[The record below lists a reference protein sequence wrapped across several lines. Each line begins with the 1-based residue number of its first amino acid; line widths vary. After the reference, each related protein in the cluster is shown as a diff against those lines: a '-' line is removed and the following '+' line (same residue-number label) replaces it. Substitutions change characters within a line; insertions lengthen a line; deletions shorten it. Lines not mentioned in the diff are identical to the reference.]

1 MRGDRWVADDGA
13 PHSSPNIDSR
23 RGWHYPPQRSER
35 DPLASRWI
43 SAEVQGRIVADE
55 LELDDRGLPRTN
67 ALIWWQLVALRELGG
82 SGKNAEIN
90 ARASQLLKLSEAQLD
105 VMHTESFAEID
116 YRYAWARTNLKNAGA
131 IRQSS
136 RAVWSLTEHG
146 WTMSLNDLQTWLRGG
161 REKVSTGGP
170 DDDTGTRGIEEPEQ
184 EAGRPTWES
193 ILLERLLELSPKGF
207 ERLAQRILREA
218 GFINVIVT
226 GRSSDG
232 GIDGVG
238 LYRPSLISFP
248 VYFQCKRYKGSVGS
262 GVVRDFRGAM
272 AGRGEKGLVITTG
285 TFTREAVAEAS
296 RDGASSVE
304 LIDGASLC
312 ELLKDLRLGVAVSER
327 VVESITVETAFFEEF
342 QA

>member
-1 MRGDRWVADDGA
+1 MGQA
-13 PHSSPNIDSR
+13 
-23 RGWHYPPQRSER
+23 
-35 DPLASRWI
+35 
-43 SAEVQGRIVADE
+43 
-55 LELDDRGLPRTN
+55 LETDARGLPRTN
-67 ALIWWQLVALRELGG
+67 ALIWWQLLALRELGG

-90 ARASQLLKLSEAQLD
+90 ARASQLLSLSEEQLS

-131 IRQSS
+131 IQQSA
-136 RAVWSLTEHG
+136 RAVWSLTEYG
-146 WTMSLNDLQTWLRGG
+146 WNVTETELQQWLKSG
-161 REKVSTGGP
+161 REKVSSVESNADAEPGDEEDLSTEP
-170 DDDTGTRGIEEPEQ
+170 DRL
-184 EAGRPTWES
+184 TWES
-193 ILLERLLELSPKGF
+193 TLLQRLLELSPKGF

-226 GRSSDG
+226 GRSNDD
-232 GIDGVG
+232 GIDGMG

-248 VYFQCKRYKGSVGS
+248 VYFQCKRYRGLVGA

-285 TFTREAVAEAS
+285 TFTREAVSEAS

-312 ELLKDLRLGVAVSER
+312 ELLKELRLGVVVSER
-327 VVESITVETAFFEEF
+327 VVESIAIDAAFFEEF
-342 QA
+342 TA

>member
-1 MRGDRWVADDGA
+1 MLE
-13 PHSSPNIDSR
+13 ID
-23 RGWHYPPQRSER
+23 
-35 DPLASRWI
+35 A
-43 SAEVQGRIVADE
+43 
-55 LELDDRGLPRTN
+55 RGLPRTN
-67 ALIWWQLVALRELGG
+67 ALIWWQLLALRELGG

-90 ARASQLLKLSEAQLD
+90 ARASQLLNLSEEQLN
-105 VMHTESFAEID
+105 VMHTESFSEID

-131 IRQSS
+131 IRKSD
-136 RAVWSLTEHG
+136 RAVWSLTDYG
-146 WTMSLNDLQTWLRGG
+146 WNVTEADLQQWLKSG
-161 REKVSTGGP
+161 RAKVNSVDSSSGIEP
-170 DDDTGTRGIEEPEQ
+170 DDDEELSSEPD
-184 EAGRPTWES
+184 RSTWES
-193 ILLERLLELSPKGF
+193 ILLQRLLEISPKGF

-226 GRSSDG
+226 GRSNDG

-248 VYFQCKRYKGSVGS
+248 VYFQCKRYRGSVGAS
-262 GVVRDFRGAM
+262 VVRDFRGAM

-312 ELLKDLRLGVAVSER
+312 ELLKELRLGVVVTER
-327 VVESITVETAFFEEF
+327 VVESVAIDAAFFEEF
-342 QA
+342 TA

>member
-1 MRGDRWVADDGA
+1 MKATQQA
-13 PHSSPNIDSR
+13 
-23 RGWHYPPQRSER
+23 
-35 DPLASRWI
+35 L
-43 SAEVQGRIVADE
+43 DE
-55 LELDDRGLPRTN
+55 RGLPRTN
-67 ALIWWQLVALRELGG
+67 ALIWWQVLALRELGG

-90 ARASQLLKLSEAQLD
+90 ATASRLLGLSEDQLN
-105 VMHTESFAEID
+105 VMHTESFSEID

-131 IRQSS
+131 ISQSS
-136 RAVWSLTEHG
+136 RAVWSLTDFG
-146 WTMSLNDLQTWLRGG
+146 WNLTEIDLDQWLKGG
-161 REKVSTGGP
+161 RKKVASASPGTDPASEGVLESP
-170 DDDTGTRGIEEPEQ
+170 HEDD
-184 EAGRPTWES
+184 RPTWES
-193 ILLERLLELSPKGF
+193 ILLERLLEISPKGF

-248 VYFQCKRYKGSVGS
+248 VYFQCKRYKGSVGA

-312 ELLKDLRLGVAVSER
+312 ELLKDLRLGVTVTER
-327 VVESITVETAFFEEF
+327 VVESVSIDASFFDEF
-342 QA
+342 RA

>member
-1 MRGDRWVADDGA
+1 MGQA
-13 PHSSPNIDSR
+13 
-23 RGWHYPPQRSER
+23 
-35 DPLASRWI
+35 
-43 SAEVQGRIVADE
+43 
-55 LELDDRGLPRTN
+55 LETDARGLPRTN
-67 ALIWWQLVALRELGG
+67 ALMWWQLLALRELGG

-90 ARASQLLKLSEAQLD
+90 ARASQLLSLSEEQLS

-131 IRQSS
+131 IQQSA
-136 RAVWSLTEHG
+136 RAVWSLTEYG
-146 WTMSLNDLQTWLRGG
+146 WNVTETELQQWLKSG
-161 REKVSTGGP
+161 REKVSSVESNADAEPGDEEDLSTEP
-170 DDDTGTRGIEEPEQ
+170 DRL
-184 EAGRPTWES
+184 TWES
-193 ILLERLLELSPKGF
+193 TLLQRLLELSPKGF

-226 GRSSDG
+226 GRSNDG
-232 GIDGVG
+232 GIDGMG

-248 VYFQCKRYKGSVGS
+248 VYFQCKRYRGLVGA

-285 TFTREAVAEAS
+285 TFTREAVSEAS

-312 ELLKDLRLGVAVSER
+312 ELLKELRLGVVVSER
-327 VVESITVETAFFEEF
+327 VVESIAIDAAFFEEF
-342 QA
+342 TA

>member
-1 MRGDRWVADDGA
+1 MG
-13 PHSSPNIDSR
+13 
-23 RGWHYPPQRSER
+23 
-35 DPLASRWI
+35 
-43 SAEVQGRIVADE
+43 EV
-55 LELDDRGLPRTN
+55 LEVDDRGLPRTN
-67 ALIWWQLVALRELGG
+67 ALIWWQLRALRELGG

-90 ARASQLLKLSEAQLD
+90 ARASQLLDLSEEQLN

-131 IRQSS
+131 IQKSD
-136 RAVWSLTEHG
+136 RAVWSLTEYG
-146 WTMSLNDLQTWLRGG
+146 WNMTEADLQQWLRSG
-161 REKVSTGGP
+161 REKVSSIDSSGDISP
-170 DDDTGTRGIEEPEQ
+170 SDDAEVST
-184 EAGRPTWES
+184 EANQSTWES
-193 ILLERLLELSPKGF
+193 ILLQRLLELSPKGF

-226 GRSSDG
+226 GRSNDG

-248 VYFQCKRYKGSVGS
+248 VYFQCKRYRGSVGAS
-262 GVVRDFRGAM
+262 VVRDFRGAM

-312 ELLKDLRLGVAVSER
+312 ELLKELRLGVVVTER
-327 VVESITVETAFFEEF
+327 VVENVAIDAAFFEEF
-342 QA
+342 TA

>member
-1 MRGDRWVADDGA
+1 MGQA
-13 PHSSPNIDSR
+13 
-23 RGWHYPPQRSER
+23 
-35 DPLASRWI
+35 
-43 SAEVQGRIVADE
+43 
-55 LELDDRGLPRTN
+55 LETDARGLPRTN
-67 ALIWWQLVALRELGG
+67 ALIWWQLLALRELGG

-90 ARASQLLKLSEAQLD
+90 ARASQLLSLSEEQLS

-131 IRQSS
+131 IQQSA
-136 RAVWSLTEHG
+136 RAVWSLTEYG
-146 WTMSLNDLQTWLRGG
+146 WNVTETELQQWLKSG
-161 REKVSTGGP
+161 REKVSSVESNADAEPGDEEDLSTEP
-170 DDDTGTRGIEEPEQ
+170 DRL
-184 EAGRPTWES
+184 TWES
-193 ILLERLLELSPKGF
+193 TLLQRLLELSPKGF

-226 GRSSDG
+226 GRSNDG
-232 GIDGVG
+232 GIDGMG

-248 VYFQCKRYKGSVGS
+248 VYFQCKRYRGSVGA

-285 TFTREAVAEAS
+285 TFTREAVSEAS

-312 ELLKDLRLGVAVSER
+312 ELLKELRLGVVVSER
-327 VVESITVETAFFEEF
+327 VVESIAIDAAFFEEF
-342 QA
+342 TA

>member
-1 MRGDRWVADDGA
+1 M
-13 PHSSPNIDSR
+13 
-23 RGWHYPPQRSER
+23 
-35 DPLASRWI
+35 
-43 SAEVQGRIVADE
+43 VQA
-55 LELDDRGLPRTN
+55 LETDHRGLPRTN
-67 ALIWWQLVALRELGG
+67 ALIWWQLLALRDLGG

-90 ARASQLLKLSEAQLD
+90 AQASQLLNLSEEQLN

-131 IRQSS
+131 IRQSA
-136 RAVWSLTEHG
+136 RAVWSLTEYG
-146 WTMSLNDLQTWLRGG
+146 WNVTEGELQQWLKGG
-161 REKVSTGGP
+161 RKRVDSAGASAAPEPDEYEQPSTEP
-170 DDDTGTRGIEEPEQ
+170 DQP
-184 EAGRPTWES
+184 AWES
-193 ILLERLLELSPKGF
+193 ILLQRLLELSPKGF

-226 GRSSDG
+226 GRSNDG

-248 VYFQCKRYKGSVGS
+248 VYFQCKRYKGSVGAS
-262 GVVRDFRGAM
+262 VVRDFRGAM

-312 ELLKDLRLGVAVSER
+312 ELLKELRLGVVVSER
-327 VVESITVETAFFEEF
+327 VVESIAIDAPFFEEF
-342 QA
+342 

>member
-1 MRGDRWVADDGA
+1 MLE
-13 PHSSPNIDSR
+13 ID
-23 RGWHYPPQRSER
+23 
-35 DPLASRWI
+35 A
-43 SAEVQGRIVADE
+43 
-55 LELDDRGLPRTN
+55 RGLPRTN
-67 ALIWWQLVALRELGG
+67 ALIWWQLLALRELGG

-90 ARASQLLKLSEAQLD
+90 ARASQLLNLSEEQLN
-105 VMHTESFAEID
+105 VMHTESFSEID

-131 IRQSS
+131 IRKSD
-136 RAVWSLTEHG
+136 RAVWSLTEYG
-146 WTMSLNDLQTWLRGG
+146 WNVTEADLQQWLKSG
-161 REKVSTGGP
+161 REKVNSVDSSSGIEP
-170 DDDTGTRGIEEPEQ
+170 DDDEELSSEPD
-184 EAGRPTWES
+184 RSTWES
-193 ILLERLLELSPKGF
+193 ILLQRLLEISPKGF

-226 GRSSDG
+226 GRSNDG

-248 VYFQCKRYKGSVGS
+248 VYFQCKRYRGSVGAS
-262 GVVRDFRGAM
+262 VVRDFRGAM

-312 ELLKDLRLGVAVSER
+312 ELLKELRLGVVVTER
-327 VVESITVETAFFEEF
+327 VVESVAIDAAFFEEF
-342 QA
+342 TA

>member
-1 MRGDRWVADDGA
+1 
-13 PHSSPNIDSR
+13 
-23 RGWHYPPQRSER
+23 
-35 DPLASRWI
+35 LALAI
-43 SAEVQGRIVADE
+43 ET
-55 LELDDRGLPRTN
+55 DDRGLPRTN
-67 ALIWWQLVALRELGG
+67 SLIWWQVLALRDLGG

-90 ARASQLLKLSEAQLD
+90 TRASQLLKLSEEQLN

-131 IRQSS
+131 IRQSA
-136 RAVWSLTEHG
+136 RAVWSLTEYG
-146 WTMSLNDLQTWLRGG
+146 WNITESDLQQWLKGG
-161 REKVSTGGP
+161 RKKINTGGARAAPEAEDDEDLSTEP
-170 DDDTGTRGIEEPEQ
+170 D
-184 EAGRPTWES
+184 RPTWES
-193 ILLERLLELSPKGF
+193 ILLQRLLELSPKGF

-226 GRSSDG
+226 GRSNDG

-248 VYFQCKRYKGSVGS
+248 VYFQCKRYRGSVGAS
-262 GVVRDFRGAM
+262 VVRDFRGAM

-312 ELLKDLRLGVAVSER
+312 ELLKELRLGVVVSER
-327 VVESITVETAFFEEF
+327 IVESVAIDASFFEEF
-342 QA
+342 RA

>member
-1 MRGDRWVADDGA
+1 MEQA
-13 PHSSPNIDSR
+13 
-23 RGWHYPPQRSER
+23 
-35 DPLASRWI
+35 
-43 SAEVQGRIVADE
+43 
-55 LELDDRGLPRTN
+55 LETDARGLPRTN
-67 ALIWWQLVALRELGG
+67 ALIWWQLLALRELGG

-90 ARASQLLKLSEAQLD
+90 ARASQLLNLSEEQLS

-131 IRQSS
+131 IQQSA
-136 RAVWSLTEHG
+136 RAVWSLTEYG
-146 WTMSLNDLQTWLRGG
+146 WNVTETELQQWLKSG
-161 REKVSTGGP
+161 REKVSSVESNGDAEP
-170 DDDTGTRGIEEPEQ
+170 DDEEELSNEPD
-184 EAGRPTWES
+184 RLTWES
-193 ILLERLLELSPKGF
+193 ILLQRLLELSPKGF

-226 GRSSDG
+226 GRSNDG

-248 VYFQCKRYKGSVGS
+248 VYFQCKRYRGSVGAS
-262 GVVRDFRGAM
+262 VIRDFRGAM

-312 ELLKDLRLGVAVSER
+312 ELLKELRLGLVVSER
-327 VVESITVETAFFEEF
+327 VVESISINAAFFEEF
-342 QA
+342 TV

>member
-1 MRGDRWVADDGA
+1 MA
-13 PHSSPNIDSR
+13 
-23 RGWHYPPQRSER
+23 
-35 DPLASRWI
+35 LAI
-43 SAEVQGRIVADE
+43 ET
-55 LELDDRGLPRTN
+55 DDRGLPRTN
-67 ALIWWQLVALRELGG
+67 SLIWWQVLALRDLGG

-90 ARASQLLKLSEAQLD
+90 TRASQLLKLSEEQLN

-131 IRQSS
+131 IRQSA
-136 RAVWSLTEHG
+136 RAVWSLTEYG
-146 WTMSLNDLQTWLRGG
+146 WNITESDLQQWLKGG
-161 REKVSTGGP
+161 RKKINTGGARAAPEAEDDEDLSTEP
-170 DDDTGTRGIEEPEQ
+170 D
-184 EAGRPTWES
+184 RPTWES
-193 ILLERLLELSPKGF
+193 ILLQRLLELSPKGF

-226 GRSSDG
+226 GRSNDG

-248 VYFQCKRYKGSVGS
+248 VYFQCKRYRGSVGAS
-262 GVVRDFRGAM
+262 VVRDFRGAM

-312 ELLKDLRLGVAVSER
+312 ELLKELRLGVVVSER
-327 VVESITVETAFFEEF
+327 IVESVAIDASFFEEF
-342 QA
+342 RA

>member
-1 MRGDRWVADDGA
+1 MN
-13 PHSSPNIDSR
+13 P
-23 RGWHYPPQRSER
+23 
-35 DPLASRWI
+35 
-43 SAEVQGRIVADE
+43 E

-67 ALIWWQLVALRELGG
+67 ALLWWQLVALRDLGG
-82 SGKNAEIN
+82 SGKNGEIN
-90 ARASQLLKLSEAQLD
+90 ERASQLLELSDDQLN

-136 RAVWSLTEHG
+136 RAVWSLTEYG
-146 WTMSLNDLQTWLRGG
+146 WKVTHEQLQHWLKSG
-161 REKVSTGGP
+161 RKKAIPKEGPTTGP
-170 DDDTGTRGIEEPEQ
+170 DDDDESIPSEPGQ
-184 EAGRPTWES
+184 PTWES
-193 ILLERLLELSPKGF
+193 ILLEQLLQLSPKGF

-262 GVVRDFRGAM
+262 SVVRDFRGAM

-312 ELLKDLRLGVAVSER
+312 DLLKELRLGVVVTER
-327 VVESITVETAFFEEF
+327 VVESVAIDSSFFDEF
-342 QA
+342 SA

>member
-1 MRGDRWVADDGA
+1 MGE
-13 PHSSPNIDSR
+13 S
-23 RGWHYPPQRSER
+23 
-35 DPLASRWI
+35 
-43 SAEVQGRIVADE
+43 
-55 LELDDRGLPRTN
+55 LETDARGLPRTN
-67 ALIWWQLVALRELGG
+67 ALIWWQLLALRELGG

-90 ARASQLLKLSEAQLD
+90 AQASQLLNLSEEQLN
-105 VMHTESFAEID
+105 VMHTESFSEID

-131 IRQSS
+131 IRKSD
-136 RAVWSLTEHG
+136 RAVWSLTEYG
-146 WTMSLNDLQTWLRGG
+146 WNVTEADLQQWLKGG
-161 REKVSTGGP
+161 REKVNSVDSNSAIEP
-170 DDDTGTRGIEEPEQ
+170 DDNEELSTETD
-184 EAGRPTWES
+184 RPTWES
-193 ILLERLLELSPKGF
+193 ILLQRLLKISPKGF

-226 GRSSDG
+226 GRSNDG

-248 VYFQCKRYKGSVGS
+248 VYFQCKRYKGSVGAS
-262 GVVRDFRGAM
+262 VVRDFRGAM

-312 ELLKDLRLGVAVSER
+312 ELLKELRLGVVVSER
-327 VVESITVETAFFEEF
+327 VVESVAIDAAFFEEF
-342 QA
+342 AA

>member
-1 MRGDRWVADDGA
+1 MKATQQA
-13 PHSSPNIDSR
+13 
-23 RGWHYPPQRSER
+23 
-35 DPLASRWI
+35 L
-43 SAEVQGRIVADE
+43 DE
-55 LELDDRGLPRTN
+55 RGLPRTN
-67 ALIWWQLVALRELGG
+67 ALIWWQVLALRELGG

-90 ARASQLLKLSEAQLD
+90 ATASRLLGLSEDQLN
-105 VMHTESFAEID
+105 VMHTESFSEID

-131 IRQSS
+131 ISQSS
-136 RAVWSLTEHG
+136 RAVWSLTDFG
-146 WTMSLNDLQTWLRGG
+146 WNLTEIDLDQWLKGG
-161 REKVSTGGP
+161 RKKVASASPGTDLASEGVLDSP
-170 DDDTGTRGIEEPEQ
+170 HEDD
-184 EAGRPTWES
+184 RPTWES
-193 ILLERLLELSPKGF
+193 ILLERLLEISPKGF

-248 VYFQCKRYKGSVGS
+248 VYFQCKRYKGSVGA

-312 ELLKDLRLGVAVSER
+312 ELLKDLRLGVTVTER
-327 VVESITVETAFFEEF
+327 VVESVSIDASFFDEF
-342 QA
+342 RA